1 MNSISDMRIER
12 FIASRI
18 FSSDKDNISA
28 TVIRIA
34 LLSVALG
41 IAVMLI
47 SIAVLVG
54 FKQQIRDKV
63 IGFAAHIQIEK
74 LTVHQTVENPP
85 FVPDSALWTSLES
98 MTGVVSVQKVANK
111 GGIIRTDEA
120 IQGVV
125 LKGIDTHYDWSYLQD
140 WIIDGRAPQ
149 FNDTTSS
156 DEVLISKH
164 IADKL
169 MLQIGDPMRMWFVGS
184 NGHQA
189 RGRRFSITGIY
200 QTGLVEFDELYVFG
214 DIKHVQ
220 RLNGWQDNEISS
232 IEVKIDDIS
241 RTQEIADRIY
251 FSLPVD
257 LAAYS
262 AYESY
267 PQIFDWLNL
276 QDVNVIVILILMVCV
291 SGITMISTLLIL
303 IIEKTPLIGLL
314 KAMGARNRTIRSIF
328 FRHSLR
334 LLGKGL
340 ITGNIIALLLIWLQH
355 SFGILKL
362 PAESYYLSEVPVAI
376 AWLDFL
382 LVNAGAVLLWMASF
396 TIPVAVVNKISPTR
410 SIKFN

>member
-1 MNSISDMRIER
+1 MRIER

-85 FVPDSALWTSLES
+85 FVPDSALWTILES

-125 LKGIDTHYDWSYLQD
+125 LKGIDAHYDWSYLQD